1 MMLLSAFAA
10 IAAIRFTGASGA
22 SARQEDSP
30 PTSEVQ
36 ADPESAVV
44 DAMATE
50 HTALPNDVAALRTM
64 IVAERVTHA
73 AAQAI
78 VTRER
83 AEMAKERD
91 ALAARNVELAAR
103 NEKLEAII
111 AEIRRAYFGRR
122 SERIDDGQLA
132 LALEEL
138 ETAAAKVE
146 AEAEKAEP
154 DPEKKAE
161 RSKKR
166 RTPRAEILAA
176 LPREEMVIEP
186 EGGTT
191 CTCCSGQLH
200 RIGEDRAERL
210 DRVPAKLRVIVEVR
224 PKYACRQCER
234 TGADDVA
241 GIVQAPAPA
250 HLIEGGLPTE
260 AMVAD
265 VVISKY
271 ADHLPL
277 YRQAQ
282 ILARQGVVIERST
295 LAGWVG
301 AAAAELE
308 PLYDFLLAELKRSP
322 KLFCDETR
330 CPVLDPGRGKTKTGF
345 LWALARDDRPWGG
358 GADAGGHPERQQGLP
373 PAVAYTYAPGRGG
386 KHAARLLAGFNGILQ
401 VDGYA
406 AYHQLARPTR
416 REGAVTL
423 VFCWSHGRRKFY
435 ELYVG
440 GDQPIATEALARI
453 NQLYAIEAEIR
464 GSSAEVRKAARQA
477 RAKPLALALKT
488 WLEEKLGQVS
498 KGSKLGEALRYV
510 LNHWAGLCRYLDDGR
525 IEIDNNTVE
534 RSIRGLALNRKN
546 ALFAGHDMG
555 AENWATIASLI
566 ETCKLNGVDPLAWMT
581 DVLAKLVNLWP
592 AARIAELMP
601 WAWAQARR
609 A

>member
-10 IAAIRFTGASGA
+10 IAAIRFTGASGTP
-22 SARQEDSP
+22 ARQEDSP
-30 PTSEVQ
+30 PTIEVR
-36 ADPESAVV
+36 ADLESAVV
-44 DAMATE
+44 EAMATE
-50 HTALPNDVAALRTM
+50 HTALPNDIAALQAM
-64 IVAERVTHA
+64 IVAERVAHA
-73 AAQAI
+73 TAQAI
-78 VTRER
+78 VARER

-91 ALAARNVELAAR
+91 TLAAR

-111 AEIRRAYFGRR
+111 AQIRRAHFGRK
-122 SERIDDGQLA
+122 SERIDDAQLTF
-132 LALEEL
+132 ALEEL
-138 ETAAAKVE
+138 EVAAAKVE
-146 AEAEKAEP
+146 AEAEKAGP
-154 DPEKKAE
+154 DPAKKAE
-161 RSKKR
+161 RAKKR
-166 RTPRAEILAA
+166 RASRTEILAA
-176 LPREEMVIEP
+176 LPREEVVIEP
-186 EGGTT
+186 ESGTQ

-224 PKYACRQCER
+224 PKYACRTCER

-265 VVISKY
+265 VVVSKY

-282 ILARQGVVIERST
+282 ILARQGVKIERAT

-308 PLYDFLLAELKRSP
+308 PLYDHLLCALKASP

-358 GADAGGHPERQQGLP
+358 SDP
-373 PAVAYTYAPGRGG
+373 PVVAYTYAPGRGG
-386 KHAARLLAGFNGILQ
+386 KHAAKLLAGFSGILQ
-401 VDGYA
+401 ADGYA
-406 AYHQLARPTR
+406 AYHHLALPTR
-416 REGAVTL
+416 TDGAITL
-423 VFCWSHGRRKFY
+423 AFCWAHVRRKFY

-440 GDQPIATEALARI
+440 ANQPIATEALARI

-464 GSSAEVRKAARQA
+464 GSGAEVRKAARQA
-477 RAKPLALALKT
+477 RAKPLVEALKL
-488 WLEEKLGQVS
+488 WLEEKCGQVS
-498 KGSKLGEALRYV
+498 KGGKLGEALRYA
-510 LNHWAGLCRYLDDGR
+510 LNHWAGLVRYLDDGR

-546 ALFAGHDMG
+546 TLFAGHDMG

-566 ETCKLNGVDPLAWMT
+566 ETAKLNGVDPLAWLT
-581 DVLAKLVNLWP
+581 DVLQKLVHLWP
-592 AARIAELMP
+592 AARIGELMP
-601 WAWAQARR
+601 WAWDPAAR